1 MSAICTGSMHRHITL
16 TARPSRRLRQTRC
29 SSTAST
35 AFANCGSTSQS
46 YFRSDLCLHESSILQ
61 VFVCFF
67 KILLP
72 SPWCTMQMHPAL
84 RIRLLFTATLSLTEM
99 SVFSTC
105 TQVNSLSAHGI
116 NTWLVLNFIVLFLP
130 LTFIHF
136 WISVF
141 RTLPLLW
148 HFVPSLTLL
157 KPLQFPTFCH
167 DVLESLLRFS
177 LRNPLT
183 SPAVL
188 LWEQLGAVL
197 HFSSFAASYTK
208 SHLPQEKCPLSLW
221 ASTGHCSEAW
231 K

>member
-1 MSAICTGSMHRHITL
+1 MNPEFYRFLS
-16 TARPSRRLRQTRC
+16 
-29 SSTAST
+29 
-35 AFANCGSTSQS
+35 F
-46 YFRSDLCLHESSILQ
+46 
-61 VFVCFF
+61 FF
-67 KILLP
+67 KSYCWVHGAP
-72 SPWCTMQMHPAL
+72 CRCHTQL
-84 RIRLLFTATLSLTEM
+84 RIRLLFTVTLSLTKM

-105 TQVNSLSAHGI
+105 TWVNSLSAHGI

-148 HFVPSLTLL
+148 HFVLSLTLL

-167 DVLESLLRFS
+167 GVLESPLRFS
-177 LRNPLT
+177 LKNPLT

-197 HFSSFAASYTK
+197 YFSSFAASYTK

-221 ASTGHCSEAW
+221 ASTRHCSEAW